1 VTSLAVV
8 AAPGLL
14 DAADVVPSFPP
25 PLDRY
30 QGEAG
35 LSLWEV
41 LAHRVR
47 VEPLNLV
54 ATALFALAILH
65 TFAASRFT
73 AWSHRLREASE
84 SPPAA
89 PAPDLLEAEPS
100 HALRFKAEVLHFLG
114 EIEVI
119 FGLWVIP
126 LLAVVAAAKGW
137 PAAEAFVHGVD
148 FTEPAFVTV
157 VMALS
162 STRPV
167 LEFAETVVG
176 RLAAL
181 GGRTPTAWWLATLIV
196 APVLGSFITEP
207 AAMIIG
213 ALLLA
218 RQVFE
223 GGPSPSL
230 RYATLG
236 LLFTSISVG
245 GTLTHFAA
253 PPVVMV
259 AARWD
264 WDTGFMLST
273 FGWKALLGIV
283 LATAL
288 YAAWFRRE
296 LATLRLPAPGAAAR
310 RVPTWIVAVHLGFL
324 AWTVFAGH
332 TVALFVGG
340 FLVFLAFTHA
350 TAPYQ
355 SPLNLRPAL
364 LVGFFLAGLVVHGAL
379 QQWWIEPV
387 LGRLP
392 ALPLFA
398 GAMALTAFN
407 DNAAITYLASLVPG
421 FTPELRYAVTAGA
434 VAAGGLTVI
443 ANAPNPAG
451 QAVLGRYFPDGV
463 SPLGLFAGAAIP
475 TAIVAACFLAFRG

>member
-1 VTSLAVV
+1 M
-8 AAPGLL
+8 
-14 DAADVVPSFPP
+14 
-25 PLDRY
+25 
-30 QGEAG
+30 
-35 LSLWEV
+35 
-41 LAHRVR
+41 
-47 VEPLNLV
+47 
-54 ATALFALAILH
+54 ATLLFALAIVH
-65 TFAASRFT
+65 TFLASRFT

-84 SPPAA
+84 SPAA
-89 PAPDLLEAEPS
+89 ATASAPDLLGAEPS
-100 HALRFKAEVLHFLG
+100 HGLRFKAEVLHFLG
-114 EIEVI
+114 EIEVV

-126 LLAVVAAAKGW
+126 LLAVIAAAKAW
-137 PAAEAFVHGVD
+137 VVAEVFIRYGVD
-148 FTEPAFVTV
+148 FTEPVFVTV

-167 LEFAETVVG
+167 LDFAERIVG

-181 GGRTPTAWWLATLIV
+181 GGRTPTAWWVATLTV
-196 APVLGSFITEP
+196 APVLGSLITEP

-259 AARWD
+259 AERWG
-264 WDTGFMLST
+264 WDTAFMART
-273 FGWKALLGIV
+273 FGWKALVGILV
-283 LATAL
+283 ATAL

-296 LATLRLPAPGAAAR
+296 LGRLHPPATGAGAS
-310 RVPTWIVAVHLGFL
+310 RVPPWIIAVHLGFL
-324 AWTVFAGH
+324 AWTVLVSH
-332 TVALFVGG
+332 TLALFVGG

-355 SPLNLRPAL
+355 DPLSLRPAL

-407 DNAAITYLASLVPG
+407 GNAAITFLASLVPG

-463 SPLGLFAGAAIP
+463 SPLRLFAGAALP
-475 TAIVAACFLAFRG
+475 TAIVAACFLAFR